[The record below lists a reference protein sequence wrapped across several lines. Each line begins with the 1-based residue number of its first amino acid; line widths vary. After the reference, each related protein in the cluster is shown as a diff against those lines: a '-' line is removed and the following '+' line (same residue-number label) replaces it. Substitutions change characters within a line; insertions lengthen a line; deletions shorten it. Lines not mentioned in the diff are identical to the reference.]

1 MFNHQ
6 MTFRVEYLKRLK
18 KKKQSEKIQQF
29 LVKTLQQEVNR
40 KKLQELRKKEQLRSL
55 NLGKMLIHKV

>member
-1 MFNHQ
+1 